1 MASTLEMQPSMKQE
15 DLDFNLTEWGM
26 KGGIISRENTKSR
39 RHSATIIRSFRE
51 DTKSFRS
58 NITISSTA
66 SSPGYTLKG
75 TLIFFSFHFQEIH
88 IFVSQYQVSLKNFVM
103 FFADE
108 IDPSTYSFTTA
119 LKGTKE

>member
-75 TLIFFSFHFQEIH
+75 TFIFIIFFISLLQVL
-88 IFVSQYQVSLKNFVM
+88 IFVSQYQV
-103 FFADE
+103 
-108 IDPSTYSFTTA
+108 
-119 LKGTKE
+119 